1 MGSSIIDYAV
11 CNAKTCGKKIK
22 SVRIKERTD
31 ESDLPL
37 EAELL
42 EGGKKKCKVK
52 Q

>member
-1 MGSSIIDYAV
+1 MSSSIIDYAI
-11 CNAKTCGKKIK
+11 CNAKICGKKIK

-42 EGGKKKCKVK
+42 EGKKKQKKNVR
-52 Q
+52 